1 MPRFWER
8 LSVYMPDERQ
18 RYRFLKFDL
27 VADPNMGSGTLPL
40 TGPVDKKEFLTKLV
54 KSIS

>member
-1 MPRFWER
+1 MPRFWES

-40 TGPVDKKEFLTKLV
+40 TGPVDTKEFLTKLV